1 MLTFREIG
9 SLVMIVRLGA
19 LIAWLAVLLAP
30 VDLPASE
37 SRPRSILVLDQSDLR
52 GPFYYQAFS
61 ALRAEVSADPRSH
74 VTLYAE
80 SLDLSRFSG
89 EAYEASL
96 RQLLKVKYR
105 ADAIGV
111 IVAVGAATLE
121 RVLKWRTE
129 LWPGVPVVFTMLQKS
144 DFERLKPPP
153 DVTGSIV
160 QLKLADAVKVARV
173 VVPDLES
180 IVLVGGVWNRQVVF
194 SNWKNE
200 IETAAA
206 GLRVIDTVGL
216 TMSETRERVAALPD
230 RSAIIYSATYVD
242 REGTYY
248 PPTTALSLIAE
259 KANRPIV
266 VGAETFLA
274 SGGVGGYVLL
284 PSVIGADG
292 ARRALRILN
301 GELPSDVPAQLTEA
315 VKPIFNW
322 KQMQRWGVSESDLP
336 PGSEIR
342 FREPT
347 FWESYGWHAMAIA
360 AIILAQAGLIS
371 ILLHERKKRNDAEA
385 QSRSRMTELA
395 HAGRQATAG
404 ELSSSIAHEL
414 NQPLGAILT
423 NAETAE
429 LILNSPSPDLAELRE
444 ILADIRRDDQR
455 ASEVIHRLRSFLKR
469 TPFEIRDIDLN
480 DITREAFNFLAVLA
494 AARNVALYYR
504 PSQEALPIKGDAVQ
518 LQQVILNLIVNSME
532 AMSAM
537 PYGRSVIGRIELN
550 GGSSAIVSI
559 SDTGPGI
566 PPEKLAEVFDPFFT
580 TKQQG
585 MGIGLSIA
593 RTIVQAHKGRI
604 WAENQP
610 EGGAVFHL
618 SMPLATH

>member
-1 MLTFREIG
+1 MC
-9 SLVMIVRLGA
+9 VRLGVS
-19 LIAWLAVLLAP
+19 IVCLAMLLAP
-30 VDLPASE
+30 AGLPASE
-37 SRPRSILVLDQSDLR
+37 LRPRSILVLDQSDLR

-61 ALRAEVSADPRSH
+61 ALRAEVSADPQSH

-80 SLDLSRFSG
+80 SLDLSRFGG
-89 EAYEASL
+89 EAYETSL
-96 RQLLKVKYR
+96 RQLLKTKYH

-111 IVAVGAATLE
+111 IVAVGAAALE
-121 RVLKWRTE
+121 RVLKWRPE
-129 LWPGVPVVFTMLQKS
+129 LWPGVPVVFTMVQES
-144 DFERLKPPP
+144 DFKRLKPPP
-153 DVTGSIV
+153 DVTGSFV

-180 IVLVGGVWNRQVVF
+180 IVLVGSAWNRQVVF
-194 SNWKNE
+194 SNWPNE
-200 IETAAA
+200 IETATA
-206 GLRVIDTVGL
+206 GLHVIDVVGL

-230 RSAIIYSATYVD
+230 RSAIIYSATFVD
-242 REGTYY
+242 REGTFY
-248 PPTTALSLIAE
+248 PPVTALSLIAE
-259 KANRPIV
+259 TANRPIV
-266 VGAETFLA
+266 VSAETFLA

-301 GELPSDVPAQLTEA
+301 GESPSDVPAQLTEA
-315 VKPIFNW
+315 VKPVFNW
-322 KQMQRWGVSESDLP
+322 KQMQRWRVSESDLP

-347 FWESYGWHAMAIA
+347 FWELYGWQAMAIA
-360 AIILAQAGLIS
+360 ALFVAQAGLIL

-385 QSRSRMTELA
+385 ESRSRLTELV

-404 ELSSSIAHEL
+404 ELSSTITHEL

-469 TPFEIRDIDLN
+469 TPFEIKDVDLN
-480 DITREAFNFLAVLA
+480 DIAREAFDFLAMQA
-494 AARNVALYYR
+494 AARNVALYYS
-504 PSQEALPIKGDAVQ
+504 PAPEALPIKGDAVQ

-532 AMSAM
+532 AMSGM
-537 PYGRSVIGRIELN
+537 PYGRAVIGRVELN

-559 SDTGPGI
+559 SDSGPGI
-566 PPEKLAEVFDPFFT
+566 PLEKLTEIFDPFFT
-580 TKQQG
+580 TKREG

-593 RTIVQAHKGRI
+593 RTIVQVHKGRI
-604 WAENQP
+604 WAENRP
-610 EGGAVFHL
+610 EGGAVFRL